1 MSDWVQ
7 LATYATGFEADIARQ
22 SLTDAEIPCLLRGNQ
37 AGMFGAGFQGPVMGG
52 IVLYVPSTAIDTARD
67 LLDLED

>member
-7 LATYATGFEADIARQ
+7 LVTFSTGFEADLAQQ
-22 SLTDAEIPCLLRGNQ
+22 SLTEAEIPCLLRGNQ

-52 IVLYVPSTAIDTARD
+52 ITVYVPSTALDTARE
-67 LLDLED
+67 LLELDE

>member
-7 LATYATGFEADIARQ
+7 LASFATGFEADLAQQ
-22 SLTDAEIPCLLRGNQ
+22 SLTEAEIPCLLRGNQ

-52 IVLYVPSTAIDTARD
+52 IQLYVPSSAVDTARD
-67 LLDLED
+67 VLDLTE

>member
-7 LATYATGFEADIARQ
+7 LATFATGFEADFAQQ
-22 SLTDAEIPCLLRGNQ
+22 SLTEAEIPCLLRGNQ

-52 IVLYVPSTAIDTARD
+52 ITLYVPSTAIDTARD

>member
-7 LATYATGFEADIARQ
+7 LATFATGFEADLAQQ
-22 SLTDAEIPCLLRGNQ
+22 SLTQAEIPCLLRGNQ

-52 IVLYVPSTAIDTARD
+52 IKLFVPSSAIDSARD
-67 LLDLED
+67 VLDLTD